1 MIKSK
6 SILIFGVFVILLLS
20 SLSIMA
26 QTERKCIRR
35 GNRAFGKQDYV
46 ESEVQYR
53 KALENNAHSYKGK
66 FNLSTAQYKQNK
78 YDDAISTMDDINTS
92 GLSNQ
97 QKSIISYNKGNSLF
111 ESKKFSESVKAYKEA
126 LKENPNDNAARYNLS
141 EAIRMMQQ
149 QQQQN
154 NNNQQNKDNKDNKDN
169 KNKNDQNKNNNNN
182 KDKNKQNQDQN
193 KDQDNNNKDKNN
205 QQNQEQNQPK
215 LSKDDAERILQAL
228 QNNEKDIQDKMK
240 KEKAKQAKV
249 RVVKN
254 W

>member
-6 SILIFGVFVILLLS
+6 SILVFGVFVILLLS

-149 QQQQN
+149 QQQN
-154 NNNQQNKDNKDNKDN
+154 KNNQQNKDNKDNKDN

-193 KDQDNNNKDKNN
+193 KDQNNNNKDKNN